1 MRSILPFVA
10 AFALAACNIIEPE
23 GRQQTTTFTTALTPQ
38 QTRARAEDWLAA
50 RALYEVTSS
59 EPVFVRGEKRRP
71 RSVGGPGDQID
82 VLSVTMAIVNE
93 GTRVEV
99 QALTFEVAGSG
110 ARNRAEQVSPEALAD
125 HDALIQVL
133 MAPALLIRAAFDAGC
148 PTG

>member
-1 MRSILPFVA
+1 MRSIQLSVVA
-10 AFALAACNIIEPE
+10 LAFAACNVIEPE
-23 GRQQTTTFTTALTPQ
+23 GRQQTTTFTTGLTPQ

-71 RSVGGPGDQID
+71 RTVGAGDQID
-82 VLSVTMAIVNE
+82 VLSVTMAIVTE

-125 HDALIQVL
+125 HGALIEVL
-133 MAPALLIRAAFDAGC
+133 MAHPF
-148 PTG
+148 